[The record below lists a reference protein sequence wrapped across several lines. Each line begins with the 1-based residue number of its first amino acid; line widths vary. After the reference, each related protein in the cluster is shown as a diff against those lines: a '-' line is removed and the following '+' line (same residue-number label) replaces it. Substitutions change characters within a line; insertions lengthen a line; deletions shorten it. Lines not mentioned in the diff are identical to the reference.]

1 MSDVF
6 ISYARSTAKQA
17 SAVAEAL
24 RSAGYT
30 VWLDE
35 DLPAHRPYARE
46 IEAQL
51 KAARA
56 ALVIWSAEAAQSE
69 WVLSEANRARE
80 ERKLVQV
87 SVDRA
92 QLPMP
97 FDQIQ
102 CADLSGWKGGAEHAG
117 WRKVLHSLAEL
128 LGGSAAAE
136 ISAPTAGMIPPCP
149 EVRYA
154 RSSGFDIAYMTLG
167 QGPLDLVV
175 APGLWSHLAA
185 DWETEWRDG
194 LIGLSAA
201 GRVITFDKRGQGM
214 SDRMTDSPTLEERM
228 DDIRAVMD
236 AAGSE
241 RAVLWGGSEA
251 GPMVLIFAATYPE
264 RVLGLVL
271 HGSFA
276 RLDAEG
282 ETTVSDRL
290 DLLARGWGTGI
301 SRDVVYADLP
311 DDVVSRANCAHS
323 EQMSSTPGNIA
334 KQIELVKAIDVRA
347 TLPAIR
353 APTLILHQ
361 REDLVVPVARARE
374 LAAGIVGSRLVITPG
389 RSHTALDDA
398 GVMQAAIVEFLTS
411 IGDVDAAEEQLAT
424 VLACRGTESVK
435 LAKANAERFRG
446 KALAKAGAARETL
459 YVFDG
464 PTRAVECA
472 LANRAADPHLA
483 QGVAL
488 GIVGFSA
495 DRVSGP
501 ATGQAAATAEAAAAG
516 QVLMTRALRDVLA
529 GARFRMEPAGDL
541 YRVEF

>member
-1 MSDVF
+1 MADVF
-6 ISYARSTAKQA
+6 ISYARSE
-17 SAVAEAL
+17 AEHANAAADAL
-24 RSAGYT
+24 RAAGYS

-51 KAARA
+51 KAAKA
-56 ALVIWSAEAAQSE
+56 ALVVWSAEAARSE

-80 ERKLVQV
+80 DRKLIQV
-87 SVDRA
+87 KVDRA

-102 CADLSGWKGGAEHAG
+102 CADLSGWKGATDHAG
-117 WRKVLHSLAEL
+117 WRKVLVSLTEL
-128 LGGSAAAE
+128 AGASAAAKPP
-136 ISAPTAGMIPPCP
+136 STAAAAIPPCP

-154 RSSGFDIAYMTLG
+154 RSSDFDIAYMTLG
-167 QGPLDLVV
+167 QGPPDIVL
-175 APGLWSHLAA
+175 APGLWSHLEA
-185 DWETEWRDG
+185 DWETEGRGG
-194 LIGLSAA
+194 LLALSEA

-241 RAVLWGGSEA
+241 RAVLWGASEA
-251 GPMVLIFAATYPE
+251 GPMVLLFAATYPE
-264 RVLGLVL
+264 RVVALVL
-271 HGSFA
+271 WGSFA

-282 ETTVSDRL
+282 ETTVGDRL
-290 DLLARGWGTGI
+290 DAIARGWGTGI
-301 SRDVVYADLP
+301 SKDVVFGDLP
-311 DDVVSRANCAHS
+311 DEVISRAACAHS
-323 EQMSSTPGNIA
+323 ERMSSTPGNVA
-334 KQIELVKAIDVRA
+334 RQIELVKAIDVRA

-361 REDLVVPVARARE
+361 DADPLIPVARSRE
-374 LAAGIVGSRLVITPG
+374 LASGIEGSRLVITRG
-389 RSHTALDDA
+389 HSHTALDNE
-398 GVMQAAIVEFLTS
+398 GVMEAAIRDFLTS
-411 IGDVDAAEEQLAT
+411 IEEPDDVEEQLAT
-424 VLACRGTESVK
+424 VLVCRGAEVVE

-446 KALAKAGAARETL
+446 RALAKPGAGRETV

-472 LANRAADPHLA
+472 LANRAVEPRLA

-501 ATGQAAATAEAAAAG
+501 ATGQAAHMADAAAPG

-541 YRVEF
+541 YRVEL